1 MMNEINKIPKM
12 AESHIYVS
20 PTATPW
26 ENKYVSPM
34 VTPWENK

>member
-1 MMNEINKIPKM
+1 MINEIPKM

-26 ENKYVSPM
+26 GNIYVSPTA
-34 VTPWENK
+34 TPWENK